1 MTESLAP
8 GFAEREAFASIAEDY
23 ATLRERAACIDRSAR
38 LRLLFSGAKARDTL
52 NGLITNDV
60 GSLAD
65 GSGIY
70 AAALTA
76 KGKIITDLRV
86 FARSDD
92 FLVDAPA
99 AGAFA
104 LLTMFR
110 KYVNP
115 RMARFADVSV
125 VLRTIGVF
133 GPHSANIVTAATGA
147 ERGQL
152 LLLGPYH
159 HLRVASEGGD
169 VVIARVPDLGGEGF
183 DLFVPVEHAAEW
195 WKRIT
200 EAGADPIGT
209 AATEIARVE
218 AGRPLIGTDMDENT
232 LVQEANFD
240 VLHGISYTKGCY
252 TGQETVARVHF
263 RGHVNRQLRG
273 VRASVPL
280 TIGASLLREDRE
292 SVGAVGSVAASP
304 RYGSIA
310 LAMVRREVET
320 GAELRVGPVEGEAT
334 DAGDL
339 IEARV
344 RVVELPFG

>member
-8 GFAEREAFASIAEDY
+8 GFAEREAFVSIAEDY

-38 LRLLFSGAKARDTL
+38 LRLLFSGSKARDTL

-115 RMARFADVSV
+115 RMARFADVSA

-133 GPHSANIVTAATGA
+133 GPHSANVVTAATGA

-159 HLRVASEGGD
+159 HLRVASEWGD

-195 WKRIT
+195 WTRIT
-200 EAGADPIGT
+200 DAGASPVGT

-232 LVQEANFD
+232 LAQEADFD
-240 VLHGISYTKGCY
+240 ALHGISYT

-273 VRASVPL
+273 VRGTGPL
-280 TIGASLLREDRE
+280 VIGAPLLREDGE
-292 SVGAVGSVAASP
+292 SVGVVGSVAASP

-310 LAMVRREVET
+310 LAIVRREVET
-320 GAELRVGPVEGEAT
+320 GAELRVGPLAGET
-334 DAGDL
+334 SDAGDAP
-339 IEARV
+339 ETRV
-344 RVVELPFG
+344 RVVELPFV